1 MTPALLTLNAGS
13 STVKYALFTRDGGA
27 PPAQAAPRLIELTRG
42 TIEETGAP
50 AMAKALEAT
59 RKAGVTVVGVGH
71 RVVHGGTRFSAPA
84 LVDDEVL
91 ATLEGFVPL
100 APLHQ
105 PHNVSGIKA
114 ARAAFQGVAQV
125 ACFDT
130 AFHRTRDFIE
140 ETYALPL
147 QYYEEGVRR
156 FGFHGLSYQF
166 VATRLSEVAPEV
178 ARTKVV
184 VAHLGSGASMCAL
197 ANGQSVATTM
207 GFSTIDGIPM
217 GTRAGNIDPG
227 VLLYL
232 LDQKRMPLKEVE
244 TLLYKESGLK
254 GLSGVSNDMR
264 TLLASDTPA
273 ARNAVEYF
281 VRRCAREVAALATA
295 AGGLDALVFTAGI
308 GERSAVIRARIV
320 EKLAWLGLSIDD
332 ASNTSNALVISQP
345 SSRAKVLVVPT
356 NEERCIAE
364 AVASLVSA

>member
-1 MTPALLTLNAGS
+1 MTPAILTLNAGS
-13 STVKYALFTRDGGA
+13 STVKYALFSRDG
-27 PPAQAAPRLIELTRG
+27 LTEFTRG
-42 TIEETGAP
+42 SIEETGAP
-50 AMAKALEAT
+50 AMAKALEVTKA
-59 RKAGVTVVGVGH
+59 AGVTVIGVGH
-71 RVVHGGTRFSAPA
+71 RVVHGGTRFSAPV
-84 LVDDEVL
+84 LIDDEVV

-105 PHNVSGIKA
+105 PHNLAGIKA
-114 ARAAFQGVAQV
+114 ARAAFEGVVQV

-140 ETYALPL
+140 ETYALPRR
-147 QYYEEGVRR
+147 YYDDGVRR

-166 VATRLSEVAPEV
+166 VARRLREVAPDV
-178 ARTKVV
+178 ANGKVV

-197 ANGQSVATTM
+197 SNGRSAATTM

-217 GTRAGNIDPG
+217 GTRAGSIDPG

-232 LDQKRMPLKEVE
+232 LDQKRVPLKDVE
-244 TLLYKESGLK
+244 TLLYKEAGLK

-264 TLLASDTPA
+264 TLLESDAPA
-273 ARNAVEYF
+273 AKDAVEYF
-281 VRRCAREVAALATA
+281 VRRCARKVAALATA
-295 AGGLDALVFTAGI
+295 IGGLEALVFTAGI

-320 EKLAWLGLSIDD
+320 EKLAWLGVTVD
-332 ASNTSNALVISQP
+332 AAANAANALVTSPP

-364 AVASLVSA
+364 AVAALAKA

>member
-13 STVKYALFTRDGGA
+13 STVKYALFSGDGVT
-27 PPAQAAPRLIELTRG
+27 ELTRG

-50 AMAKALEAT
+50 AMAKALDVTKA
-59 RKAGVTVVGVGH
+59 AGVTVVGVGH
-71 RVVHGGTRFSAPA
+71 RVVHGGTRFSAP
-84 LVDDEVL
+84 VVIDDQIFSL
-91 ATLEGFVPL
+91 LESFIPL

-130 AFHRTRDFIE
+130 AFHRTRDFLE
-140 ETYALPL
+140 ETYALPRR
-147 QYYEEGVRR
+147 YYDEGVRR

-166 VATRLSEVAPEV
+166 IATRLSEVAPDV
-178 ARTKVV
+178 ATGKVV
-184 VAHLGSGASMCAL
+184 VAHLGSGASMCAVS
-197 ANGQSVATTM
+197 NGRSVATTM

-217 GTRAGNIDPG
+217 GTRAGTIDPG

-232 LDQKRMPLKEVE
+232 LDQKGMPLKDVE
-244 TLLYKESGLK
+244 ALLYKESGLK

-264 TLLASDTPA
+264 TLLATDTQE
-273 ARNAVEYF
+273 ARDAVEYF
-281 VRRCAREVAALATA
+281 VRRCAREVASLATA
-295 AGGLDALVFTAGI
+295 LGGLDALVFTAGI

-320 EKLAWLGLSIDD
+320 RQLAWLGLSVDE
-332 ASNTSNALVISQP
+332 AANTSNALGISPP

-356 NEERCIAE
+356 NEERCIAD
-364 AVASLVSA
+364 AVARLAQPG

>member
-1 MTPALLTLNAGS
+1 MTPAILTLNAGS
-13 STVKYALFTRDGGA
+13 STVKYALCSRDGVT
-27 PPAQAAPRLIELTRG
+27 EFTRG

-50 AMAKALEAT
+50 AMAKALEVTKA
-59 RKAGVTVVGVGH
+59 AGVTVVGVGH
-71 RVVHGGTRFSAPA
+71 RVVHGGTRFSTPV
-84 LVDDEVL
+84 LIDDDVV

-105 PHNVSGIKA
+105 PHNLVGIKA
-114 ARAAFQGVAQV
+114 ARAAFEGAVQV

-140 ETYALPL
+140 ETYALPRR
-147 QYYEEGVRR
+147 YYDQGVRR

-166 VATRLSEVAPEV
+166 VAQRLREVAPDV
-178 ARTKVV
+178 ANGKVV

-197 ANGQSVATTM
+197 STGRSAATTM

-217 GTRAGNIDPG
+217 GTRAGSIDPG

-232 LDQKRMPLKEVE
+232 LDQQRVPLKDVE
-244 TLLYKESGLK
+244 TLLYKEAGLK

-264 TLLASDTPA
+264 TLLESDAPA
-273 ARNAVEYF
+273 AKDAVEYF

-295 AGGLDALVFTAGI
+295 IGGLEALVFTAGI

-320 EKLAWLGLSIDD
+320 EKLAWLGVTVDP
-332 ASNTSNALVISQP
+332 AANAANALVISPP

-364 AVASLVSA
+364 AVAALVKT

>member
-13 STVKYALFTRDGGA
+13 STVKYALFSSDGA
-27 PPAQAAPRLIELTRG
+27 TELTRG

-50 AMAKALEAT
+50 AMARALEVTNA
-59 RKAGVTVVGVGH
+59 AGVSVVGVGH
-71 RVVHGGTRFSAPA
+71 RVVHGGSRFSAPV
-84 LVDDEVL
+84 LIDDEVL
-91 ATLEGFVPL
+91 GLLEGFVPL

-105 PHNVSGIKA
+105 PHNITGIKA
-114 ARAAFQGVAQV
+114 SRAGFRGVPQV

-140 ETYALPL
+140 ETYALPRR
-147 QYYEEGVRR
+147 YYDEGVRR

-166 VATRLSEVAPEV
+166 VARRLCEVAPDV
-178 ARTKVV
+178 ANGKVV

-197 ANGQSVATTM
+197 SKGQSVATTM

-217 GTRAGNIDPG
+217 GTRAGSIDPG

-232 LDQKRMPLKEVE
+232 LDQKGMALKEVE

-254 GLSGVSNDMR
+254 GLSGLSNDMR
-264 TLLASDTPA
+264 TLLESDAPA
-273 ARNAVEYF
+273 AKDAVEYF

-295 AGGLDALVFTAGI
+295 IGGLDALVFTAGI
-308 GERSAVIRARIV
+308 GERSAVIRSRIV
-320 EKLAWLGLSIDD
+320 EKLAWLGVTAD
-332 ASNTSNALVISQP
+332 AAANASSALVISQP

-364 AVASLVSA
+364 AVACLVKA